1 MKQCTHPCQ
10 IVAFN
15 HSNLEVLRAHLLEG
29 NQCLDAW
36 LALSQLVNDP
46 RQRKDCLE
54 RASVLAPDNEQIQ
67 VAYLEAYIVVEPDDV
82 IVQRRL
88 AEIRTMRLLSDVKT
102 AHFHDKPR
110 ARLIG
115 DVLIS
120 IGAISG
126 NELNEVLRMQ
136 TNGSVIA
143 TDRRLGQL
151 LLKKGLITPSK
162 LAQALIVQ
170 QQERSRL
177 RIAPQVLGEY
187 LVEQNYIT
195 PQQLELALAE
205 QLRLDQKGQRLS
217 LGQILVRLNL
227 VSQTRIDQAAKEH
240 ELTFWSKFGY

>member
-1 MKQCTHPCQ
+1 M
-10 IVAFN
+10 
-15 HSNLEVLRAHLLEG
+15 S
-29 NQCLDAW
+29 
-36 LALSQLVNDP
+36 DP

-67 VAYLEAYIVVEPDDV
+67 ISYLEAYIAVEPND
-82 IVQRRL
+82 IMAQRRL
-88 AEIRTMRLLSDVKT
+88 AEIRTMQLLSDVKT
-102 AHFHDKPR
+102 THFYDKPQ

-115 DVLIS
+115 DILIS
-120 IGAISG
+120 IGAITSD
-126 NELNEVLRMQ
+126 ELHDVLRIQ
-136 TNGSVIA
+136 HAGSVIA
-143 TDRRLGQL
+143 TDRRIGQL

-170 QQERSRL
+170 QQERSQL

-187 LVEQNYIT
+187 LVEQSYIT

-205 QLRLDQKGQRLS
+205 QLRLDQKGHRLS

-227 VSQTRIDQAAKEH
+227 VSQVRIDQAAKEH